1 MTIGEKIK
9 AYRKSQNMTAAELAE
24 KSGIHPVSIRKYE
37 TGAMIPKPEQIKKIA
52 DALNISYMTLDDSV
66 TDYFAI
72 KSEYDVLALSKLFIK
87 TGLLIP
93 QTTDNDNIVLKIGK
107 EFIDNFDINPNTEL
121 QIKDEPLK
129 EAIADYIDYS
139 LDQAETITID
149 EVEKRNLQN
158 NIAFLRR
165 HNVVASK
172 EGKK

>member
-52 DALNISYMTLDDSV
+52 DALN
-66 TDYFAI
+66 
-72 KSEYDVLALSKLFIK
+72 
-87 TGLLIP
+87 
-93 QTTDNDNIVLKIGK
+93 QTTDNDDVVLKIGK

-139 LDQAETITID
+139 LDQAGTITID

-158 NIAFLRR
+158 DIAFLRR